1 MGMGASFRTAGVD
14 VPMPW
19 FRLSVPDQRVPK
31 AVVPTERTAATC
43 VDAGQRPFNRH
54 WATMKLDRIYTYFER
69 MVAAALLLGMAAV
82 ILLATYSFLRSIGT
96 EAIASADGLDYTAFQ
111 LFFDRLL
118 AAIISI
124 ELAHSV
130 HQMVS
135 GQRGMAQVKTVIVI
149 GLLAIVRKL
158 ILVDI
163 GSTSG
168 LFLLGIAATV
178 LSLGIVFA
186 LVQWVESQRSSGEA
200 IATPGVNPE
209 KSEKDP

>member
-1 MGMGASFRTAGVD
+1 MTSFWAAVGDGPISRCRF
-14 VPMPW
+14 PM
-19 FRLSVPDQRVPK
+19 PDQRVRK
-31 AVVPTERTAATC
+31 ANVPMEQWPAPS
-43 VDAGQRPFNRH
+43 VDRGQRPFNSH
-54 WATMKLDRIYTYFER
+54 WTKMKLDRIYTYFER
-69 MVAAALLLGMAAV
+69 SVAAALLVGMAAV

-96 EAIASADGLDYTAFQ
+96 EAIANGDALDYTAFQ

-118 AAIISI
+118 AAIIAV

-163 GSTSG
+163 G
-168 LFLLGIAATV
+168 
-178 LSLGIVFA
+178 
-186 LVQWVESQRSSGEA
+186 
-200 IATPGVNPE
+200 
-209 KSEKDP
+209 